1 MFYVYIIYSKLID
14 QYYIGSTANL
24 IDRLYRHRNSG
35 SKSTKKVKD
44 WELLYSKEFESR
56 KLAVQAEMKIKA
68 MKSREY
74 ISQLIQSKPK

>member
-1 MFYVYIIYSKLID
+1 MFYVYIIYSKSID

-35 SKSTKKVKD
+35 SKSTKKAKD

-56 KLAVQAEMKIKA
+56 SLAVQAEMKIKA
-68 MKSREY
+68 MKSRLY
-74 ISQLIQSKPK
+74 ISQLIQSNPQ